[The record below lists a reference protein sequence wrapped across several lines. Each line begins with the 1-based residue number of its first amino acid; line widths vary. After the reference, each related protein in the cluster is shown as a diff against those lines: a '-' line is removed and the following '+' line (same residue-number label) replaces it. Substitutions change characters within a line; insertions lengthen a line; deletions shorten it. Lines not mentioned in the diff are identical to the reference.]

1 MSDGIVLLAARLSVK
16 QELLEKLVLLLDRER
31 EMIVQLNAAGIEEER
46 GNKLALIE
54 RLGLAKADCGKAL
67 EDVLLEVGLPRDAT
81 LSSLAA
87 AVEPQRGADL
97 SAIRAR
103 LVELIDALNRSNRL
117 NRDLLYGSLRMV
129 NRSLEFYNSSLGG
142 ARTYSGAGRMVQGV
156 AGGRLVS
163 GEI

>member
-1 MSDGIVLLAARLSVK
+1 MSNGIDLLAARLSVK

-46 GNKLALIE
+46 GNKLVLIE
-54 RLGLAKADCGKAL
+54 RLGRAKLDCKKAL
-67 EDVLLEVGLPRDAT
+67 EDAVREVGLPHDAT
-81 LSSLAA
+81 LSTLAA
-87 AVEPQRGADL
+87 TVPPRPGATL
-97 SAIRAR
+97 SATRKR

-129 NRSLEFYNSSLGG
+129 NRSLEFYNNSLGG
-142 ARTYSGAGRMVQGV
+142 ARTYSGAGRMVPGV